1 MQGREIDEFVANLP
15 TTWPRRQVAD
25 GELPLVPPTIRT
37 AGVDR
42 AGNLWVS
49 FVLPYTYV
57 FDADGDKIRT
67 VQFRGA
73 GILSPAS
80 LFFSRNGHLLV
91 TPGLYEFRP

>member
-1 MQGREIDEFVANLP
+1 M
-15 TTWPRRQVAD
+15 
-25 GELPLVPPTIRT
+25 
-37 AGVDR
+37 
-42 AGNLWVS
+42 
-49 FVLPYTYV
+49 LPYTYV

-91 TPGLYEFRP
+91 TPGLYEFQRLHQHQHAAPSAVARALSIEDRGT